1 MVKTIEELENDLDLM
16 NEMFRK
22 YLKLSLNY
30 QKQINN
36 ADIPE
41 EQRKVLMDKLEA
53 ENEKVR
59 NAKEKM
65 QKFEKTIGF
74 TQKSNDKL
82 KKLLLARKIV
92 PARKMMNI
100 LWLICEKP

>member
-1 MVKTIEELENDLDLM
+1 MAKSIEELENDLDIM

-22 YLKLSLNY
+22 YVKLSLNY

-41 EQRKVLMDKLEA
+41 EQRQVLMERLEV

-59 NAKEKM
+59 KAKEKM
-65 QKFEKTIGF
+65 EKFEKTIEALK
-74 TQKSNDKL
+74 KSSDKL
-82 KKLLLARKIV
+82 KETASSKKEPDEYLVAY
-92 PARKMMNI
+92 N
-100 LWLICEKP
+100 

>member
-1 MVKTIEELENDLDLM
+1 MVKTIEELENDLDIM

-22 YLKLSLNY
+22 YVKLSLNY

-41 EQRKVLMDKLEA
+41 EQRKALMEKLEV

-59 NAKEKM
+59 MAKEKM
-65 QKFEKTIGF
+65 QKFEQTIE
-74 TQKSNDKL
+74 TLKKSNEKL
-82 KKLLLARKIV
+82 KSITA
-92 PARKMMNI
+92 
-100 LWLICEKP
+100 EKENCSSGKENEYLVAYI

>member
-1 MVKTIEELENDLDLM
+1 MTKSIKELENDLDTM

-22 YLKLSLNY
+22 YVKLSLDY

-41 EQRKVLMDKLEA
+41 EQRKALMERLET

-59 NAKEKM
+59 KAKE
-65 QKFEKTIGF
+65 QIEKFERTIE
-74 TQKSNDKL
+74 TLKRSNDKL
-82 KKLLLARKIV
+82 KQVVSCKKEPEYLVAYI
-92 PARKMMNI
+92 
-100 LWLICEKP
+100 